1 MYQNVHWRLAT
12 AGCSASSGLIISISM
27 PSLWESPR
35 KDSPRRST
43 RMVRPVTKKKHL
55 SHWAH
60 ALRQMV
66 AAFWK
71 LCVGTGG
78 VQVSR
83 HTTHSKR
90 DQQRNTSRCSTWIV
104 TGTKQREKGTTFIIW
119 THHPPN
125 PSLPWLRPL
134 VSDLDPACNVN
145 ADSATGQKDQVVVLG
160 QRRKK
165 LFSREEDPSQH
176 AIAKGLREI
185 PVQQAAR
192 IGQGQTLQ
200 MEYLWN
206 LQYSKILI
214 LGKAQFWSDLF
225 DFGSY

>member
-1 MYQNVHWRLAT
+1 MIQNVHWRLAT

-43 RMVRPVTKKKHL
+43 RMVRPVTKKTL
-55 SHWAH
+55 IPLGTCPEANGCRVLE
-60 ALRQMV
+60 ALCGNR
-66 AAFWK
+66 
-71 LCVGTGG
+71 G

-83 HTTHSKR
+83 HTTHRKR
-90 DQQRNTSRCSTWIV
+90 DQQRNTSRCSTWIA

-145 ADSATGQKDQVVVLG
+145 ADGATGQKDQVVVLG

-185 PVQQAAR
+185 PVRQAAR

-214 LGKAQFWSDLF
+214 LAKAQFWSDLF